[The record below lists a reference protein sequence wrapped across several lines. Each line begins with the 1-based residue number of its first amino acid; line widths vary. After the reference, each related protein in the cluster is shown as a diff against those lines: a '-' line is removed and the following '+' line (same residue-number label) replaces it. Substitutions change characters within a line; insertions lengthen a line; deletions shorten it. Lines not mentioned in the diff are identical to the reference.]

1 MKPASVLLEST
12 PEPVPK
18 AASAPAFLVDLPA
31 WHTVFFRNLFDLFR
45 PGQRAPFKPSSPPGS
60 FWPDVFVTSRLPWS
74 RFALS
79 VLGHVAAIAAIWGFV
94 QFRPQNPKIL
104 DTPTL
109 SRAEVIYYSPSEYLP
124 PLDTGGPRKT
134 LPQKGEPEYA
144 PQAIISVPPEAD
156 NRSQTIV
163 TPSDVKLNHDV
174 QLPNIV
180 AWSQTLAQPAVPLAS
195 TTTAAQNLRL
205 PALPV
210 AVVAPAPEAIPA
222 NRQRASTLSQ
232 AVVAPAPEVNL
243 HSSARTLQG
252 PQASI
257 VEPAPRIDAASER
270 RLGDINIGHSAVV
283 APTPELPMAEQ
294 YADRYAAT
302 SRAQTAMG
310 SAGPAVVP
318 PPPSIAGNAGSSP
331 GGRLISLGVHPLAFQ
346 EPMEMPNGNRRG
358 TFAATPAGKTGAA
371 GTPDISASTN
381 SGSGSGSATDKNIG
395 APAGLSVGAAP
406 NPQTTATVAGQGQG
420 NRTGGGRASSQNS
433 DSSRLI
439 ADATPPRVTS
449 TPTPPASEVSQDKVT
464 DVDHWIFGDR
474 KFYAMTLNMP
484 NLNSAGGS
492 WVIRFAEL
500 DGNGGKGNES
510 KGELTAP
517 VATQKVDPAYPLE
530 LMRRNVHGT
539 VTLYAVIRND
549 GSVTDVK
556 VLRGV
561 DDRLDQY
568 ARAALAHW
576 RFRPATKNGN
586 PVDLEAVV
594 MIPFRPARGKSGF

>member
-12 PEPVPK
+12 PEPAPK

-45 PGQRAPFKPSSPPGS
+45 PGQRAPFKRSSPPGS

-222 NRQRASTLSQ
+222 NRQPAPTLSQ

-257 VEPAPRIDAASER
+257 FEPGGKTHLPRRSSARIPGADGNAKWKSTRHFCRDSGRKDRCSGHPRHFGEHEFRQRERFSHRQEYRCSCWPER
-270 RLGDINIGHSAVV
+270 RRSAQ
-283 APTPELPMAEQ
+283 PS
-294 YADRYAAT
+294 DHRYGGGART
-302 SRAQTAMG
+302 GQQNRRWQG
-310 SAGPAVVP
+310 VVP
-318 PPPSIAGNAGSSP
+318 KF
-331 GGRLISLGVHPLAFQ
+331 RQL
-346 EPMEMPNGNRRG
+346 
-358 TFAATPAGKTGAA
+358 
-371 GTPDISASTN
+371 TPDRRCH
-381 SGSGSGSATDKNIG
+381 
-395 APAGLSVGAAP
+395 P
-406 NPQTTATVAGQGQG
+406 TTGYLD
-420 NRTGGGRASSQNS
+420 S
-433 DSSRLI
+433 D
-439 ADATPPRVTS
+439 P
-449 TPTPPASEVSQDKVT
+449 
-464 DVDHWIFGDR
+464 
-474 KFYAMTLNMP
+474 
-484 NLNSAGGS
+484 
-492 WVIRFAEL
+492 
-500 DGNGGKGNES
+500 
-510 KGELTAP
+510 
-517 VATQKVDPAYPLE
+517 
-530 LMRRNVHGT
+530 
-539 VTLYAVIRND
+539 
-549 GSVTDVK
+549 
-556 VLRGV
+556 
-561 DDRLDQY
+561 
-568 ARAALAHW
+568 
-576 RFRPATKNGN
+576 
-586 PVDLEAVV
+586 
-594 MIPFRPARGKSGF
+594 SGFGGLPR